1 MDSHPKKRK
10 KKKEKKETST
20 EQIRNQTTITSLV
33 EKIKPQYKSKSKPN
47 PITQYCNTDLLI
59 KKKKNPIQSKPNP
72 KPRAN
77 QTHGETITSL
87 AGATSSVAC
96 RPHLVVVARPP
107 FVIARRLPLI
117 ADRSWLLQCSV
128 SRYFS
133 LFFSL
138 TLSQSLTHSLSLSI
152 SLK

>member
-1 MDSHPKKRK
+1 MDSHPKKK
-10 KKKEKKETST
+10 KKNQYRANQKSIHGHVVGREN
-20 EQIRNQTTITSLV
+20 QIQSI
-33 EKIKPQYKSKSKPN
+33 QSKRKPN
-47 PITQYCNTDLLI
+47 HITQYYNTNLYI
-59 KKKKNPIQSKPNP
+59 QKKKKNPIQSKPNP